1 MTIMTFGSKKPEHVT
16 CERVE
21 IGVAKDGV
29 AIQLLSAFTVP
40 MICEPLTRP
49 LTRMAVQHLE
59 YFKELKL
66 ADGDMAGSFQP
77 DILIGIDYYWSFVS
91 GECIHVPNGP
101 VAMNTRLGWIVSGPM
116 YGLAEE
122 ESTSLVT
129 HVLKTST
136 SIEESNRKLERQLHK
151 FWDLES
157 VRIIDEERTVYE
169 QFADMVQFREGRYEV
184 LLPWKDSSV
193 VIPDNYHLCVKRLYS
208 LLRRLHQTPQ
218 LLKQYDDVIRQ

>member
-16 CERVE
+16 CQRVE

-29 AIQLLSAFTVP
+29 ATQLLSAFTVP
-40 MICEPLTRP
+40 MICKPLAHP

-59 YFKELKL
+59 CFKELKL
-66 ADGDMAGSFQP
+66 ADVDMAGSFQP
-77 DILIGIDYYWSFVS
+77 DILIGIDYCWSFVS

-101 VAMNTRLGWIVSGPM
+101 VAMNTRLVWIVSGPM
-116 YGLAEE
+116 YDLAEV
-122 ESTSLVT
+122 ESTCLVT

-136 SIEESNRKLERQLHK
+136 SVEESNCKLERQLHE

-157 VRIIDEERTVYE
+157 VRIIDKKRTVYK
-169 QFADMVQFREGRYEV
+169 QFADMVQFQEERYEA
-184 LLPWKDSSV
+184 LLPWKNSSI

-208 LLRRLHQTPQ
+208 LLRRLHQAPPNAQ
-218 LLKQYDDVIRQ
+218 AV